1 MYRYAEYDFD
11 GLQNDPSLDPGDPDV
26 LYALAQCYRLGKG
39 VEKDEATALAIFREA
54 AEAGSQAAREEL
66 DKAAPAQKG
75 ADAGARDY
83 AHMELGELNRL
94 AVEENDPRA
103 NLVLFLNSIKWKDP
117 QAAEAYLQQC
127 LETVMDGR
135 QDDELKREVFEN
147 AGRFY
152 QTGDA
157 AKSRH
162 YFELARELGSVDAC
176 RVLLRYYKDGIGGA
190 CDQELADACMQQLEE
205 KGTPE
210 DLYQCVLTHIREGRR
225 SRAYI
230 LLSKLTEQTEPMLKA
245 RALLALHELDEN
257 ETPYQKILP
266 ELWLGAEDETVLREL
281 AAAYEKEPELP
292 VTGEQ
297 AIRLAEQYLK
307 LGDRVRYADWLHKA
321 QDLGAKEAE
330 PLLKK
335 FAEEE
340 ARRKAQEEEERRKA
354 AEAARQ
360 RAEEAARQRAEKEER
375 FRQAEE
381 ERRQKEAEA
390 ARQRAEEEARQKAE
404 EEARRRAEE
413 EARQKAEEEA
423 RRKAEE
429 EARRKAEEEV
439 RRKAEEEARRK
450 AEEEARR
457 KAEEEAARRKAEE
470 AELQRRAAAKDPQ
483 ALLELGNRVH
493 PAKQT
498 AVPPT
503 KEQWEAVKRARGYWL
518 QGAEVGNGDCCLKLA
533 WSANLWDQNYQYAI
547 NMAKNA
553 VKLNGSLSDQAQ
565 QIIQAA
571 EAARSKAEEEQ
582 RKQEAQAQQ
591 YTEDTRRKWKV
602 QAVLAVLAIA
612 EALLIALG
620 RGTVWSLAMGRCFEK
635 AAILVI
641 TICTMRALFR
651 YARISRMDLP
661 ESAKNCIKA
670 AMREPL
676 QRQLA
681 LTVLCGLARVI
692 SEKNLVAV
700 FVPYFYGAMLAFAL
714 FVAWMLM
721 PSGQKG
727 WAAALLN
734 CARGAAYQW
743 PGWKERK

>member
-11 GLQNDPSLDPGDPDV
+11 GLQNDPSLDPGDPEV

-39 VEKDEATALAIFREA
+39 VEKDEAAALAIFREA
-54 AEAGSQAAREEL
+54 AAAGSQAAQEEL
-66 DKAAPAQKG
+66 NKAASPEKG
-75 ADAGARDY
+75 AEAGARDY

-135 QDDELKREVFEN
+135 QDDELKRDVFEN

-152 QTGDA
+152 QTSDT

-230 LLSKLTEQTEPMLKA
+230 LLAKLTEQTEPMLKA
-245 RALLALHELDEN
+245 RALIALHELDEN
-257 ETPYQKILP
+257 ETPYRNILP

-281 AAAYEKEPELP
+281 TAAYEKEPDLP

-297 AIRLAEQYLK
+297 AVRLAKQYLK
-307 LGDRVRYADWLHKA
+307 MGNRARYADWLHKA
-321 QDLGAKEAE
+321 QDLGAKEAA
-330 PLLKK
+330 PLLREL
-335 FAEEE
+335 AEEE
-340 ARRKAQEEEERRKA
+340 ARRKAQEEEARRK
-354 AEAARQ
+354 
-360 RAEEAARQRAEKEER
+360 AEEAARRK
-375 FRQAEE
+375 
-381 ERRQKEAEA
+381 
-390 ARQRAEEEARQKAE
+390 AEEEARQKAE
-404 EEARRRAEE
+404 KEERRRQAEAE
-413 EARQKAEEEA
+413 RRRKAEEEA

-429 EARRKAEEEV
+429 EARRKAEEEARRKAEEEARQKAEEEARRQAEEAARRKV
-439 RRKAEEEARRK
+439 EEAARRKAEEEARRK

-457 KAEEEAARRKAEE
+457 KAAEEAARRKAEE

-483 ALLELGNRVH
+483 ALLELGNRTH

-498 AVPPT
+498 AGNPT
-503 KEQWEAVKRARGYWL
+503 KEQREAVKRARGYWL
-518 QGAEVGNGDCCLKLA
+518 QGAEVGSGACCLNLA
-533 WSANLWDQNYQYAI
+533 WSASLWDQNYEYAI

-553 VKLNGSLSDQAQ
+553 ARLDASLSGQAQ
-565 QIIQAA
+565 QMIQAA
-571 EAARSKAEEEQ
+571 ETARSKAEAEQ
-582 RKQEAQAQQ
+582 RMQEAQAQQ

-602 QAVLAVLAIA
+602 QVVLAALAIA

-651 YARISRMDLP
+651 YARISRLDLP
-661 ESAKNCIKA
+661 ESTRNCIKT
-670 AMREPL
+670 AMREPI

-692 SEKNLVAV
+692 SEKTLVAV
-700 FVPYFYGAMLAFAL
+700 FVPYFYGAMLAVAL
-714 FVAWMLM
+714 IVAWMLM
-721 PSGQKG
+721 PASQSG
-727 WAAALLN
+727 WVAAVLN
-734 CARGAAYQW
+734 CARGGAYQW